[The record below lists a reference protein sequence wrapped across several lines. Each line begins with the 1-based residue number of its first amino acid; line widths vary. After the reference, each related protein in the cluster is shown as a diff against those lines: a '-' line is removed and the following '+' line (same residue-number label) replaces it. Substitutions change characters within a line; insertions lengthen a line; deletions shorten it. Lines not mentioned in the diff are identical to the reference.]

1 MHAVRQIW
9 RLLQDFL
16 ARNQANAVE
25 AYAAQATLFLVISFF
40 PGAVLLLSLLPR
52 LPFTETQITNLF
64 VRIIPE
70 AIADFVRRVLAEL
83 YEGAPITVTVI
94 TAALALWSSS
104 KGSISLMR
112 GLDRIYGIHR
122 TRGYVF
128 LRLLASV
135 YVLIFFVVL
144 TIVLAFLGFGGVVLN
159 WLSQVLPPLEAG
171 VFLRR
176 GLQFALSFTL
186 LFLLFWFLYVA
197 VPRRKTK
204 WLQQI
209 PGALLSAG
217 GWVGFSSLFSL
228 YLNRIGGNSSYYGSL
243 SIVVF
248 SLLWL
253 YFCMYIFFIGAQIN
267 VWIDENRP
275 FLRKLPRRKN
285 KSLRKERC

>member
-1 MHAVRQIW
+1 MRYARQLW
-9 RLLQDFL
+9 RFLGDFS

-52 LPFTETQITNLF
+52 LPFTETQITDLF

-70 AIADFVRRVLAEL
+70 AIADFVRRVLSEL
-83 YEGAPITVTVI
+83 YDGSPITVTVI

-112 GLDRIYGIHR
+112 GLDRIYGVHR

-135 YVLIFFVVL
+135 YVLVFFVIL
-144 TIVLAFLGFGGVVLN
+144 TIVLAFLGFGGVVLQ
-159 WLSQVLPPLEAG
+159 WLSQLFPLFETGVLW
-171 VFLRR
+171 RR
-176 GLQFALSFTL
+176 GFSFLLSFAL
-186 LFLLFWFLYVA
+186 LFFLFWFLYVA
-197 VPRRKTK
+197 IPRRCNK
-204 WLQQI
+204 WLQQF
-209 PGALLSAG
+209 PGALLAAG

-228 YLNRIGGNSSYYGSL
+228 YLNRIGGTSSYYGSL
-243 SIVVF
+243 SIVMF

-253 YFCMYIFFIGAQIN
+253 YFCMYIFFLGAEIN
-267 VWIDENRP
+267 VWIDEGRL
-275 FLRKLPRRKN
+275 FLRR
-285 KSLRKERC
+285 